1 MSHENTNYK
10 RKKVSDLIRF
20 IQNSTDAEIGNK
32 RVITPNYSILLG
44 SGASVT
50 SGIRTGNDLIKIWKQ
65 EVYDSDNGKEDISLD
80 DYFKPEKAPR
90 WYDENMAYSCLFEN
104 RYDLQR
110 QRRIFVEKEVAGKTP
125 SIGYAYLVK
134 LIENGFFNTVFTTNF
149 DDLLNEAF
157 YRFSSKRPIVCAHDS
172 SISGITVTSTR
183 PKIIK
188 LHGDYLFDN
197 IKATQQET
205 ESLET
210 NMKMKF
216 QEFAKDFGLIVIG
229 YSGGDRSIMD
239 ILLDLLRGNE
249 HFKNGI
255 YWCVR
260 KGTKEESFSS
270 ELKRLLEKDRVFLVE
285 IEGFDEL
292 FSEMNHYLNDG
303 KLPIDDSS
311 LTFKHQRQIIDEL
324 TNKINLNT
332 ECAYLKRDCENLKL
346 QFENNILTEILNS
359 ARGKDSMFKET
370 KDQNMV
376 KRKRPF
382 QDLTKDQAEEIQ
394 NIKEDVVFKSKKDI
408 ILKRLKEKNIFQ
420 MKDCRFKM
428 ELLEWEADLSKDMD
442 DDLVRKYFDELIRL
456 DPDNERYYLI
466 AANRSVKFDQKK
478 TYFLRGIERY
488 PNDVYMINSY
498 VDFLLDY
505 CEQYPDLTKCEK
517 ILDEIDRLIQQSLN
531 LSRQIRNI
539 VFYHKLRLIQLK
551 YENDTDRLKANL
563 KSLQQEVIS
572 LSEFHPN
579 SIKISRS
586 ANPDEF
592 SIDKITKAIDYYR
605 KSDSPKI
612 IEDLYIE
619 LINYQKNK
627 GNFDQTLKSI
637 RQFENDFDGSD
648 RFKYL
653 KIDVLKTNEY
663 FEDALDIL
671 ETLPKN
677 NKSINEKISILGILG
692 RKEEVV
698 SLYQK
703 HPNKEKIAE
712 EYYLANDQYAELIES
727 YKNKL
732 ESRGYLNKE
741 DIIFYTYSLLKEEK
755 YKEVVDFL
763 KPYNENP
770 SITNGEIKVNYY
782 FALLKSGRENK
793 ESITKKINKNIL
805 DKPNINTSNYIK
817 LGASC
822 VIGAEKEI
830 ISALSKIVS
839 ESPVEKYSIIKWPIM
854 QKYLSHPQIS
864 KILAPNQKK
873 LNT

>member
-1 MSHENTNYK
+1 MSSNNSNYK

-50 SGIRTGNDLIKIWKQ
+50 SGIRTGNDLIKLWKQ
-65 EVYDSDNGKEDISLD
+65 EVFDADNEKGDISFD
-80 DYFKPEKAPR
+80 DYFKPQNAPR

-134 LIENGFFNTVFTTNF
+134 LIERGFFNTIFTTNF

-157 YRFSSKRPIVCAHDS
+157 YRFSNKRPIVCAHDS

-239 ILLDLLRGNE
+239 ILLDLLRGND

-260 KGTKEESFSS
+260 KDTKEESFSS

-292 FSEMNHYLNDG
+292 LSEMNHYLNDG

-324 TNKINLNT
+324 TNKINIKT
-332 ECAYLKRDCENLKL
+332 ECAYLKRDCEELKL
-346 QFENNILTEILNS
+346 QFENNILSEILKS
-359 ARGKDSMFKET
+359 ARGKDSMFKEP

-382 QDLTKDQAEEIQ
+382 QELTNEQTEEIE
-394 NIKEDVVFKSKKDI
+394 NIKEDVIFKGKEDI
-408 ILKRLKEKNIFQ
+408 ILKRLKEKSIFQ
-420 MKDCRFKM
+420 MKDSRFKL
-428 ELLEWEADLSKDMD
+428 ELLEWEADLTKNMD
-442 DDLVRKYFDELIRL
+442 DEIVRKYFDELIRI
-456 DPDNERYYLI
+456 DPDNDRYYMI

-478 TYFLRGIERY
+478 YYYHKGIERY
-488 PNDVYMINSY
+488 PNDVYIINSY
-498 VDFLLDY
+498 VDFLLDF
-505 CEQYPDLTKCEK
+505 CEEYPDLTKCQQ
-517 ILDEIDRLIQQSLN
+517 ILDEIDSYIQQSLN

-539 VFYHKLRLIQLK
+539 AFYHKYRWIQLRYNNETDK
-551 YENDTDRLKANL
+551 RKEKLQHLNND
-563 KSLQQEVIS
+563 VMS
-572 LSEFHPN
+572 LSKYHPN
-579 SIKISRS
+579 SIKIYRL
-586 ANPDEF
+586 ANKDEF
-592 SIDKITKAIDYYR
+592 SIDKIEEAIDFYL

-612 IEDLYIE
+612 IEELFIE
-619 LINYQKNK
+619 LITIQKSK
-627 GNFDQTLKSI
+627 GNFDQALKSI
-637 RQFENDFDGSD
+637 KRFEKDFEGSD
-648 RFKYL
+648 KFKYL
-653 KIDVLKTNEY
+653 KIEVLKSNEY
-663 FEDALDIL
+663 FEDALNIL

-677 NKSINEKISILGILG
+677 SKSINEKISIFGILG
-692 RKEEVV
+692 RKEEIEAIYN
-698 SLYQK
+698 S
-703 HPNKEKIAE
+703 HPNKEKIVVAYYE
-712 EYYLANDQYAELIES
+712 ATDRYSNLIEYYE
-727 YKNKL
+727 KRL
-732 ESRGYLNKE
+732 ESRGYLNKDE
-741 DIIFYTYSLLKEEK
+741 MVMYTYSLLKEER
-755 YKEVVDFL
+755 YPDIISIL

-770 SITNGEIKVNYY
+770 NITNGQIKVNYY
-782 FALLKSGRENK
+782 YALLMSGKEK
-793 ESITKKINKNIL
+793 LESITKKVKKGIIEKQ
-805 DKPNINTSNYIK
+805 NINTSNHIQ

-822 VIGAEKEI
+822 VIEDQKEI
-830 ISALSKIVS
+830 ISALSKIVA
-839 ESPVEKYSIIKWPIM
+839 ESPVEKYSIRKWPIM
-854 QKYLSHPQIS
+854 QKYLSLAQVS

-873 LNT
+873 L